1 MTLYQATMGPT
12 TLGIGAAV
20 VNAAQVYDSDNPVTS
35 GVAQAANVT
44 IIKQI
49 IVCNTDGSAARTFSL
64 YLDSN
69 GTVAVGDTLFEGVT
83 LAAGETKIINTSLV
97 LRAAQ
102 NHKLHARA
110 SANSVVVLTWV
121 GIEEY

>member
-1 MTLYQATMGPT
+1 MTLYQATIGPT
-12 TLGIGAAV
+12 TLATGAAV
-20 VNAAQVYDSDNPVTS
+20 VNAGEIYNSDLPVTA
-35 GVAQAANVT
+35 GGAAQAANVT

-49 IVCNTDGSAARTFSL
+49 IVCNTAGSASTFSL

-83 LAAGETKIINTSLV
+83 LAIGETKIINTSLV

-102 NHKLHARA
+102 NHKIHARA
-110 SANSVVVLTWV
+110 SANSVVILTLV

>member
-1 MTLYQATMGPT
+1 MTLYQATIGPT

-20 VNAAQVYDSDNPVTS
+20 ANAAQVYNSDAPITAAI
-35 GVAQAANVT
+35 AQPTNVT

-49 IVCNTDGSAARTFSL
+49 IACNTAGSASTFSL

-83 LAAGETKIINTSLV
+83 LAIGETKIINTSLV
-97 LRAAQ
+97 LRADKDQ
-102 NHKLHARA
+102 KLYARA
-110 SANSVVVLTWV
+110 SANSVVILTLV

>member
-1 MTLYQATMGPT
+1 MTPYQATMGPT

-49 IVCNTDGSAARTFSL
+49 IVCNTDTSARTFSL

-97 LRAAQ
+97 LRASQ

-110 SANSVVVLTWV
+110 SVNSVVILTLV

>member
-12 TLGIGAAV
+12 TLSTGAAV

-35 GVAQAANVT
+35 ATAQAANVT

-49 IVCNTDGSAARTFSL
+49 IACNTAGSASTFSL

-102 NHKLHARA
+102 NHKIHARA
-110 SANSVVVLTWV
+110 SANSVVILTLV

>member
-35 GVAQAANVT
+35 GSAQAANVT

-49 IVCNTDGSAARTFSL
+49 IVCNTDTSARTFSL

-83 LAAGETKIINTSLV
+83 LAAGETKIINTSIV

-110 SANSVVVLTWV
+110 SANSVVVLTLV

>member
-49 IVCNTDGSAARTFSL
+49 IVCNTDTSARTFSL

-97 LRAAQ
+97 LRASQ

-110 SANSVVVLTWV
+110 SVNSVVILTLV